1 MMASNET
8 LETSALTTSRDLRQT
23 MRMVVLKCQSVDGMH
38 KELTSY
44 VIAYNLVRL
53 VMGEAASR
61 QGVPP
66 DRISFVD
73 AMRRLPGRRPAG
85 PRGQPGPP
93 RPRRAPGEEASP
105 KQFPA
110 MQEPRGELRKGLDHA
125 ETFKLAS
132 WHSGMCPSSPERP
145 RERGSVQAGNERCRP
160 PFLFD
165 PSVSPC

>member
-105 KQFPA
+105 EAVPGDA
-110 MQEPRGELRKGLDHA
+110 GAPRRVAQRLGSCRDFQASFMAFWNVPFKPGTAEGKGIG
-125 ETFKLAS
+125 AS
-132 WHSGMCPSSPERP
+132 
-145 RERGSVQAGNERCRP
+145 RE
-160 PFLFD
+160 
-165 PSVSPC
+165 